1 MGTNALMLSRWLQ
14 SGEEEALKRWN
25 ISIQAQGGL
34 WRGSLDL
41 FIDWAEPQTF
51 SDVFHNCYKLG
62 DT

>member
-14 SGEEEALKRWN
+14 CGEEIVISVTCALASQYMTHTAHYYYRN

-41 FIDWAEPQTF
+41 FID
-51 SDVFHNCYKLG
+51 
-62 DT
+62 